1 MKKMNDETKIWLNR
15 FKEAAVW
22 AGGLVGSLIADL
34 VLYKIWWD
42 TDLYYVLPDMW
53 VGDYCVF
60 DVIAVLLIVGFG
72 IDLIQIL
79 FGWLKENVYCM
90 TRKELESVND

>member
-42 TDLYYVLPDMW
+42 TDLYYVLDMYF
-53 VGDYCVF
+53 GDYCVF
-60 DVIAVLLIVGFG
+60 DVIAVLLIIGFG
-72 IDLIQIL
+72 LDLIQIL
-79 FGWLKENVYCM
+79 FRWMKENVYSM
-90 TRKELESVND
+90 TKEELESLYD